1 MSESDLTLA
10 HTASPKWTSKIFPGM
25 ASIDNYRSIVP
36 AEGMKWTYRSLD
48 VSQTAPVT
56 LNSHTRRLKTTRNEI
71 LYREQFDV
79 SKWLHVPTAFPSAHQ
94 RTHSPEILLT
104 AQLVEITLR

>member
-56 LNSHTRRLKTTRNEI
+56 LNNKAKADWNGQYSSYLTNVE
-71 LYREQFDV
+71 
-79 SKWLHVPTAFPSAHQ
+79 SKNVK
-94 RTHSPEILLT
+94 
-104 AQLVEITLR
+104 